1 MKCLVVDDHPLTRDG
16 TIVALQA
23 VSADTQVFEAASLRA
38 VRELLQ
44 SIGDL
49 DLILLD
55 LDLEDSKGLAT
66 LESLQAWLTEQ
77 DIIVRIVVLSG
88 HAEPELVRAVIET
101 CATGFI
107 VKASA
112 RELFQHAIALTLAGG
127 VYIPPLAL
135 QAMTSSS
142 GGGAPAGRRDIVF
155 TQREGEIAALLI
167 KGYTY
172 KRLAQELARQHG
184 GSVISDQT
192 VRAHVGN
199 IAWKL
204 GVTENVKSG
213 VMAEI
218 ARRGLTF
225 GTA

>member
-16 TIVALQA
+16 TAMALRVAA
-23 VSADTQVFEAASLRA
+23 SDVAVFEASSLRQAQA
-38 VRELLQ
+38 VLGETPD
-44 SIGDL
+44 IA
-49 DLILLD
+49 LILLD

-66 LESLQAWLTEQ
+66 LESLQAWLLER
-77 DIIVRIVVLSG
+77 DLGVRIVVLSG
-88 HAEPELVRAVIET
+88 HDEPTLVRTVIDT

-107 VKASA
+107 LKATP

-135 QAMTSSS
+135 QAMSPVKAD
-142 GGGAPAGRRDIVF
+142 GA
-155 TQREGEIAALLI
+155 TQREVTFTPRETEVAALLI
-167 KGYTY
+167 RGYTY
-172 KRLAQELARQHG
+172 KRIAQELARRTG
-184 GSVISDQT
+184 GAVISDQT

-199 IAWKL
+199 LAWKL
-204 GVTENVKSG
+204 GVTEHVKSG

-225 GTA
+225 PSA

>member
-16 TIVALQA
+16 TIVALRA
-23 VSADTQVFEAASLRA
+23 VAESTEVFEAGSLKA
-38 VRELLQ
+38 ARELLL
-44 SIGDL
+44 STGGF

-55 LDLEDSKGLAT
+55 LDLEDSKGIAT
-66 LESLQAWLTEQ
+66 LESLQAWLTEH
-77 DIIVRIVVLSG
+77 DIVVQVVVLSG
-88 HAEPELVRAVIET
+88 HGEPALVREVIET

-135 QAMTSSS
+135 QAMAAAGSAA
-142 GGGAPAGRRDIVF
+142 APPLRDVVF
-155 TQREGEIAALLI
+155 TPRESEIAALLI

-172 KRLAQELARQHG
+172 KRLAQELARKHG
-184 GSVISDQT
+184 GAVISDQT

-225 GTA
+225 G

>member
-16 TIVALQA
+16 TIMALRAVAQE
-23 VSADTQVFEAASLRA
+23 VEVFEAASLEA
-38 VRELLQ
+38 AQDMLLR
-44 SIGDL
+44 IVDP

-55 LDLEDSKGLAT
+55 LDLEDSKGIAT
-66 LESLQAWLTEQ
+66 LETLQAWLTER
-77 DIIVRIVVLSG
+77 DIAVRIVVLSG
-88 HAEPELVRAVIET
+88 HCEPSLVRAVIET

-107 VKASA
+107 VKAEA

-135 QAMTSSS
+135 RAMAPVDQGGS
-142 GGGAPAGRRDIVF
+142 GSQREIVF
-155 TQREGEIAALLI
+155 TPRERDIAALLI

-172 KRLAQELARQHG
+172 KRLAQELARQDG
-184 GSVISDQT
+184 GAVISDQT

-225 GTA
+225 

>member
-16 TIVALQA
+16 TTLALQA
-23 VSADTQVFEAASLRA
+23 VAADVQVLEAASLA
-38 VRELLQ
+38 AARERLQ
-44 SIGDL
+44 ASDSPP

-66 LESLQAWLTEQ
+66 LEALQGWLNEH
-77 DIIVRIVVLSG
+77 DMVCRIVVLSG
-88 HAEPELVRAVIET
+88 HDDPALVRTVIDT

-135 QAMTSSS
+135 RAMAQAPSPP
-142 GGGAPAGRRDIVF
+142 GVAERELVF
-155 TQREGEIAALLI
+155 TPREAEIAALLI

-172 KRLAQELARQHG
+172 KRLAQELARKHG
-184 GSVISDQT
+184 GAVISDQT

-225 GTA
+225 DD